1 MYKVQGV
8 KIIYYSY
15 KISIYVITHKYYVV
29 ITETLKCCF
38 NKPGPFKYTEKSEN
52 LKFFVKMKLFCN

>member
-8 KIIYYSY
+8 KIIYFYYSY

-38 NKPGPFKYTEKSEN
+38 NKPGPFKYIIQSFL
-52 LKFFVKMKLFCN
+52 LK